1 MNIMQRLANN
11 TNYTDSPHMR
21 FHPTRI
27 DIPEATR
34 RPIAESLNQTLATTL
49 DLKTQVKQAHW
60 TVKGMDFFQLHELFD
75 QMASQLEEYV
85 DLVAERITALGG
97 TPLGTA
103 RMAAQESILPE
114 YPLEIISSKDH
125 ITALADRFAAY
136 ARSLRE
142 GADLAEEFHDLDTND
157 LYIEVSRT
165 IDKYLWFLEA
175 HLHGLA

>member
-1 MNIMQRLANN
+1 MQAFVSAQANN
-11 TNYTDSPHMR
+11 IDRPKIR
-21 FHPTRI
+21 FHHTRI
-27 DIPEATR
+27 DIPEETR
-34 RPIAESLNQTLATTL
+34 RQVAEVLNETLATTL

-75 QMASQLEEYV
+75 EMAAQLEKYI
-85 DLVAERITALGG
+85 DMLAERMTALGG

-114 YPLEIISSKDH
+114 YPLEIVDGKDH

-136 ARSLRE
+136 AKLLRE
-142 GADLAEEFHDLDTND
+142 GVDRAEELHDMDTND

-175 HLHGLA
+175 HLQGNS

>member
-1 MNIMQRLANN
+1 MQALV
-11 TNYTDSPHMR
+11 TNRNSNDTPPMI
-21 FHPTRI
+21 FHTTRI
-27 DIPEATR
+27 DIPEDTR
-34 RPIAESLNQTLATTL
+34 RQVAESLNATLATSL

-75 QMASQLEEYV
+75 QIASQLEEYV
-85 DLVAERITALGG
+85 DMVAERITALGG

-114 YPLEIISSKDH
+114 YPLDIINSKDH

-142 GADLAEEFHDLDTND
+142 GADFAEELHDMDTND
-157 LYIEVSRT
+157 LYTEVSRT

-175 HLHGLA
+175 HLQGNS

>member
-1 MNIMQRLANN
+1 MQALVNN
-11 TNYTDSPHMR
+11 TNNVDSPRMT
-21 FHPTRI
+21 FHATRI
-27 DIPEATR
+27 DIPEDTR
-34 RPIAESLNQTLATTL
+34 RQVAESLNQTLATTL

-85 DLVAERITALGG
+85 DMVAERITALGG

-114 YPLEIISSKDH
+114 YPLTIISSKDH
-125 ITALADRFAAY
+125 VTALADRFAAY
-136 ARSLRE
+136 AKSLRE
-142 GADLAEEFHDLDTND
+142 GANLAEELKEMDTND

-175 HLHGLA
+175 HLQGHS

>member
-1 MNIMQRLANN
+1 MQALVTNMN
-11 TNYTDSPHMR
+11 TTDRPQMM
-21 FHPTRI
+21 FHTSRI
-27 DIPEATR
+27 DIPEGTR
-34 RPIAESLNQTLATTL
+34 RQVAERLNETLATTL

-85 DLVAERITALGG
+85 DMVAERITALGG

-114 YPLEIISSKDH
+114 YPLDIINSKDH

-142 GADLAEEFHDLDTND
+142 GADLAEELHDMDTND
-157 LYIEVSRT
+157 LYVEVSRT

-175 HLHGLA
+175 HLQGNS